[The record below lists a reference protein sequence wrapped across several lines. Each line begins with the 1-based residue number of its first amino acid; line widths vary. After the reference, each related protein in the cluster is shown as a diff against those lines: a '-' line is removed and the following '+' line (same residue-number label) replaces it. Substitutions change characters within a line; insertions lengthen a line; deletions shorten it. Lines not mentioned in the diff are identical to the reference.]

1 MKILLVDQ
9 DEELRALIA
18 FTLGQAGYESCV
30 ATDRAGALQMLELE
44 SPALALIDQGPLLE
58 GTELCGELRRR
69 SRLPI
74 MMLNAH
80 DREEDLLAAFDA
92 GADDYLRKPFSPRVL
107 LARIKALLRRIDNA
121 PIKML
126 EVGQVSLDVEEHLL
140 RIGSSQPLRLT
151 PLEFAAIHL
160 LLGTPGRTVTIARL
174 LAHLWGQGATNKQ
187 RMLKQ
192 LIYRLRKKIE
202 TDPASP
208 RLIVT
213 TPHAGYR
220 FETDQRFR

>member
-1 MKILLVDQ
+1 MKILLVDE

-18 FTLGQAGYESCV
+18 FTLGQSGYESYV
-30 ATDRAGALQMLELE
+30 ATDRASALQSLELE
-44 SPALALIDQGPLLE
+44 SPALALIDQGPLLDA
-58 GTELCGELRRR
+58 TELCRELRRR

-107 LARIKALLRRIDNA
+107 LARVKALLRRVDEA
-121 PIKML
+121 PIKKL
-126 EVGQVSLDVEEHLL
+126 AVGQVSLDVDEHTLQ
-140 RIGSSQPLRLT
+140 IGSSRALRLT

-160 LLGTPGRTVTIARL
+160 LLSTPGRTVTVARL
-174 LAHLWGQGATNKQ
+174 LAHLWGQGATHKQ

-202 TDPASP
+202 VDPASP
-208 RLIVT
+208 QLIVT

-220 FETDQRFR
+220 FETESQG

>member
-18 FTLGQAGYESCV
+18 FTLGQSGYESCT
-30 ATDRAGALQMLELE
+30 ATDRANALQLLELE
-44 SPALALIDQGPLLE
+44 SPALALIDQGPLL
-58 GTELCGELRRR
+58 GGIELCRELRAR

-107 LARIKALLRRIDNA
+107 LARIKALLRRIDEA
-121 PIKML
+121 PVKRL
-126 EVGQVSLDVEEHLL
+126 TVGQVSLDVDEHSLQ
-140 RIGSSQPLRLT
+140 IGSSRALRLT
-151 PLEFAAIHL
+151 PLEFAAMHL
-160 LLGTPGRTVTIARL
+160 LLSTPGRTVTIARL

-202 TDPASP
+202 IDPASP

-220 FETDQRFR
+220 FETESQG